1 MKSPTVSSAQF
12 PNSLGIEA
20 AEEMASRMKEDEKN
34 ERVIRGL
41 LKLQHNR
48 RCINCNSLGHQL
60 RFCKL
65 HAVIQPILRGEPE
78 VVRVGA
84 QNELHH
90 VDFSDADPKLPQ
102 KRDHGRFTHY
112 SKTRHIRRVGAPH
125 CHDATVCHD
134 SNRCSYVGPQY
145 VCTNFWTFVC
155 TNCSGIHREFTHRV
169 KSVSMA
175 KFTSQEVSALQ
186 EGGNQRAK
194 EIYFKEWDAQ
204 RHSFPDSSNVD
215 RLRDFIK
222 HVYVDRR
229 FTGDKTN
236 DKPPRAKPGDKD
248 DFYQGGSRS
257 PPYEDTYE
265 RRYNDRSSPGGRSP
279 GYDQESRQYGD
290 YKKSPGRPPLIN
302 DWRRE
307 DRRTSDGDYKLESQS
322 PERAKD
328 VDSSSP
334 PVVRPVR
341 DILGENVVPLRISEP
356 PKPNS
361 GRPADSS
368 APTQRTI
375 SSSSLAS
382 GNENPVDV
390 KLETTK
396 SLIDFYADPEP
407 PVAPSNLQAQQ
418 TTVPQ
423 PVVQPANSSNDNWA
437 SFDVAP
443 ATSATPSSSNLNP
456 LESMLSQLS
465 VPASLPA
472 QVSGVQGPIPSSS
485 LTSTSGVASVS
496 GFSAFPPSNAS
507 VPSPGL
513 TSVSPLNNA
522 GQWANLQ
529 QQKQPLFPAAVGQS
543 IAQQFT
549 PLLGGAANN
558 QPWNVPS
565 APTVQGHPSTPMPH
579 TYPYASKPANEAIS
593 SVVSQPPASEVK
605 ASGRKELPED
615 LFTVKYSSFPAP
627 VVGWQMGVPHG
638 MGISMQYNNVVPVP
652 SFPQPSK
659 SINPFDVSSEPT
671 ANQAPTFPSMSSL
684 QGALPGVPP
693 PGAVHPSSM
702 GNPTHGWT
710 PLSSS
715 FLPAQTQMRAT
726 ALGPRPYMGQQMPT
740 NMPMPRQEVGNFG
753 NQGAVFGLSNPDQ
766 QLTGRLVG
774 GVC

>member
-1 MKSPTVSSAQF
+1 
-12 PNSLGIEA
+12 
-20 AEEMASRMKEDEKN
+20 MASRMKEDEKN

-48 RCINCNSLGHQL
+48 RCINCNSLG
-60 RFCKL
+60 
-65 HAVIQPILRGEPE
+65 
-78 VVRVGA
+78 
-84 QNELHH
+84 
-90 VDFSDADPKLPQ
+90 
-102 KRDHGRFTHY
+102 
-112 SKTRHIRRVGAPH
+112 
-125 CHDATVCHD
+125 
-134 SNRCSYVGPQY
+134 PQY

-155 TNCSGIHREFTHRV
+155 TNCSGIHQLLFVLIYSREFTHRV

-766 QLTGRLVG
+766 QLTGRLSNTPTSNSFPTG
-774 GVC
+774 GNPFG

>member
-1 MKSPTVSSAQF
+1 
-12 PNSLGIEA
+12 
-20 AEEMASRMKEDEKN
+20 MASRLKEDEKN

-48 RCINCNSLGHQL
+48 RCINCNSLG
-60 RFCKL
+60 
-65 HAVIQPILRGEPE
+65 
-78 VVRVGA
+78 
-84 QNELHH
+84 
-90 VDFSDADPKLPQ
+90 
-102 KRDHGRFTHY
+102 
-112 SKTRHIRRVGAPH
+112 
-125 CHDATVCHD
+125 
-134 SNRCSYVGPQY
+134 PQY

-155 TNCSGIHREFTHRV
+155 INCSGIHREFTHRV

-204 RHSFPDSSNVD
+204 RHSFPDSSIVGASNVD

-229 FTGDKTN
+229 FTSEKTN
-236 DKPPRAKPGDKD
+236 EKPPRVKAGDKD
-248 DFYQGGSRS
+248 DFYQGGSKS
-257 PPYEDTYE
+257 PPYEDAYE
-265 RRYNDRSSPGGRSP
+265 RRYSDRSSPGGRSP

-290 YKKSPGRPPLIN
+290 YKRSPGRPPILN

-307 DRRTSDGDYKLESQS
+307 DRRISDGDYKVESQS

-328 VDSSSP
+328 ADSSSP

-368 APTQRTI
+368 ALTQRTA

-396 SLIDFYADPEP
+396 SLIDFDDDPEL
-407 PVAPSNLQAQQ
+407 PVAPSIPPAQQ

-443 ATSATPSSSNLNP
+443 GAKSTPSPSNLSP
-456 LESMLSQLS
+456 LESVLSQLS
-465 VPASLPA
+465 MPASLPA
-472 QVSGVQGPIPSSS
+472 QVSGVQGSIPASS
-485 LTSTSGVASVS
+485 LTSTSGAASVS

-513 TSVSPLNNA
+513 TSVLPLNNA
-522 GQWANLQ
+522 GQWASLQ
-529 QQKQPLFPAAVGQS
+529 QQQTLFPAAVSQS
-543 IAQQFT
+543 TTQQFT
-549 PLLGGAANN
+549 PPLGGAANN
-558 QPWNVPS
+558 QLWNVHS
-565 APTVQGHPSTPMPH
+565 VPTVQGHPSTPMPH
-579 TYPYASKPANEAIS
+579 HASKPANEATS
-593 SVVSQPPASEVK
+593 SVLSQPPVLEV
-605 ASGRKELPED
+605 ASGRKELPALWLMQD
-615 LFTVKYSSFPAP
+615 LFTVKYPSFPAP
-627 VVGWQMGVPHG
+627 VRGWQMGVPHG

-652 SFPQPSK
+652 SFPQSSK
-659 SINPFDVSSEPT
+659 STNPFDVSSEPT
-671 ANQAPTFPSMSSL
+671 PNQAPTFPSMSSL
-684 QGALPGVPP
+684 QGALPSVPP
-693 PGAVHPSSM
+693 AGAVHPSGM
-702 GNPTHGWT
+702 GYPTHAWT
-710 PLSSS
+710 PPPPSS
-715 FLPAQTQMRAT
+715 FLPVLPTQAQIHAS
-726 ALGPRPYMGQQMPT
+726 ALGPRAYMGQQMPT
-740 NMPMPRQEVGNFG
+740 NMPMAMPRQEVGYFG
-753 NQGAVFGLSNPDQ
+753 NQGAVFGLSSQDQ
-766 QLTGRLVG
+766 QLAVGIVGAQSGTQSRIASVAAATGKTIGHFARQYEINYNGPEAQKQNYTTALVERR
-774 GVC
+774 VEDPP